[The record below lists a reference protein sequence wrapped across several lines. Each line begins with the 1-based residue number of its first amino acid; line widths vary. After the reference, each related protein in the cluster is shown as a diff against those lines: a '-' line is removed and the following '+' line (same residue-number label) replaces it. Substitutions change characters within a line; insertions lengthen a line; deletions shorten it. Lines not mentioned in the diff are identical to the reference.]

1 MQVGK
6 LIGEN
11 YTEICRGEGGGGGGK
26 IKFLHMEMI
35 VLFL

>member
-6 LIGEN
+6 LRERISQRFDE
-11 YTEICRGEGGGGGGK
+11 EEEEEEK
-26 IKFLHMEMI
+26 KLLHMEMI